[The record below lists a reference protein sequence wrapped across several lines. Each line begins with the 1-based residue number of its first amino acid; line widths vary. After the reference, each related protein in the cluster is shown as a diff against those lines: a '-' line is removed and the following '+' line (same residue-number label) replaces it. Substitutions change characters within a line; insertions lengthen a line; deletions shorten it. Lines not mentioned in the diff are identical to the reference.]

1 MIFSVR
7 SSKVFQMNKILLSI
21 FLASNGMITAQT
33 YPFLSNSTKKI
44 QQKEYIDYL
53 NSFPAK
59 IDSIQKTTKWFLED
73 GTTFNQKY
81 SDSVFK
87 SKEGY
92 RYNTKLYRDTISNTF
107 SYVLYKRDKAEV
119 RETNRDFND
128 YIKADEKNRKKLKK
142 SALNELTLKDIKGKV
157 HTLETLKDKI
167 IVIDFWFINCGSC
180 IKEMPDLNTLKAEFE
195 TEDIEWFGVTYDP
208 KDKVERFLERIKF
221 DYTIIPDSK
230 HITERFNIRFYPTT
244 LIIDENRKIVYT
256 GKFGAMNGRVDE
268 IREEIK
274 VLIKSKKYGVKAG
287 PLLQLKEN

>member
-1 MIFSVR
+1 MIFLG
-7 SSKVFQMNKILLSI
+7 FNLTI
-21 FLASNGMITAQT
+21 FAQN
-33 YPFLSNSTKKI
+33 YPFLSASTKKI
-44 QQKEYIDYL
+44 KGKEYIDYL
-53 NSFPAK
+53 NDNIAK
-59 IDSIQKTTKWFLED
+59 VDSIQKTTKWFLED

-142 SALNELTLKDIKGKV
+142 SAIDELTLTDIKGEV

-167 IVIDFWFINCGSC
+167 IVVDFWFINCGSC
-180 IKEMPDLNTLKAEFE
+180 IKEIPDLNKLKSEYE
-195 TEDIEWFGVTYDP
+195 TEDIEWFAVTYDP
-208 KDKVERFLERIKF
+208 KERVERFLDRIKF
-221 DYTIIPDSK
+221 DYTIVPDSK
-230 HITERFNIRFYPTT
+230 HLTDRFDIRFYPTT

-256 GKFGAMNGRVDE
+256 GKFGFMNGRVNE
-268 IREEIK
+268 IREALNK
-274 VLIKSKKYGVKAG
+274 LIKSKKYAVKVG
-287 PLLQLKEN
+287 PATQIEED

>member
-1 MIFSVR
+1 M
-7 SSKVFQMNKILLSI
+7 KKIQLII
-21 FLASNGMITAQT
+21 FLGFNLTIFAQN
-33 YPFLSNSTKKI
+33 YPFLSASTKKI
-44 QQKEYIDYL
+44 KEKEYITYL
-53 NSFPAK
+53 NDNIGK
-59 IDSIQKTTKWFLED
+59 LDSIQKTTKWFLED

-142 SALNELTLKDIKGKV
+142 SAIDELTLTDIKGEV

-167 IVIDFWFINCGSC
+167 IVVDFWFINCGSC
-180 IKEMPDLNTLKAEFE
+180 IKEIPDLNKLKSEYE
-195 TEDIEWFGVTYDP
+195 TEDIEWFAVTYDP
-208 KDKVERFLERIKF
+208 KERVERFLDRIKF
-221 DYTIIPDSK
+221 DYTIVPDSK
-230 HITERFNIRFYPTT
+230 HLTDRFDIRFYPTT

-256 GKFGAMNGRVDE
+256 GKFGFMNGRVNE
-268 IREEIK
+268 IREALNK
-274 VLIKSKKYGVKAG
+274 LIKSKKYAVKVG
-287 PLLQLKEN
+287 PATQIEED

>member
-1 MIFSVR
+1 MKKIILFVFLGLNLKIFAQEYSFLAA
-7 SSKVFQMNKILLSI
+7 SSKKI
-21 FLASNGMITAQT
+21 
-33 YPFLSNSTKKI
+33 KE
-44 QQKEYIDYL
+44 KEYITYL
-53 NSFPAK
+53 NDNIGK
-59 IDSIQKTTKWFLED
+59 LDSIQKTTKWFLEN

-142 SALNELTLKDIKGKV
+142 FALNDLTLKDIKGKV